1 MWANMLFLKNCL
13 ECGITLLPKRKWRFQ
28 EPGAFPRHFLSEDTM
43 RELSIFA
50 DEAGLQDMSEGYYL

>member
-1 MWANMLFLKNCL
+1 MLYHMIAEAKV
-13 ECGITLLPKRKWRFQ
+13 EV
-28 EPGAFPRHFLSEDTM
+28 PRAGGVPPAFLSEDTM